1 MKAKITPFLLLFAL
15 LNPAPVTTQGRFGG
29 NVQQLHPQGAG
40 QGQGQRGAEM
50 GKGTL
55 ERDQKRI
62 RATIQQ
68 RDQLRSCDRS
78 ADQVR
83 KRARTLAR
91 TAQNA
96 GAQAG
101 AIGEQ
106 TTQLRQQFRSMLEEH
121 NRLLESLDTEQRT
134 RLQEQIRN
142 MQAIRERVEIQL
154 SAIETGSARSDPDRK
169 RIAERARELEQHL
182 KEWQRQYRTMNRQM
196 VTR

>member
-15 LNPAPVTTQGRFGG
+15 LNPAPVTTQGRPAG
-29 NVQQLHPQGAG
+29 NVQQRHPQGAG

-62 RATIQQ
+62 HATTQQ

-101 AIGEQ
+101 AIREQ
-106 TTQLRQQFRSMLEEH
+106 TAQLRQQFRRMQEEH
-121 NRLLESLDTEQRT
+121 NRLLESLDAGQRAQ
-134 RLQEQIRN
+134 LQEQIRN
-142 MQAIRERVEIQL
+142 MQQLRERAEIQL
-154 SAIETGSARSDPDRK
+154 SAIETESARSEPDRK
-169 RIAERARELEQHL
+169 RIAEQARKLEQHL
-182 KEWQRQYRTMNRQM
+182 EEWQRQYREMNRLM
-196 VTR
+196 TTP